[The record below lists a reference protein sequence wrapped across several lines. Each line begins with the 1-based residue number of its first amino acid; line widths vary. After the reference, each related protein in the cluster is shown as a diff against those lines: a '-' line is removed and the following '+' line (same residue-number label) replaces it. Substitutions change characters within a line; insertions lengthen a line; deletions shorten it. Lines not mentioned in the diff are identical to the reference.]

1 MIAVD
6 SSVAIA
12 AFGDWHELNEPA
24 CAVLPTASRETV

>member
-12 AFGDWHELNEPA
+12 AFGDWHEHPA
-24 CAVLPTASRETV
+24 GSRNLSRP